1 MQKAVDVAL
10 EALTRLDGLDLV
22 LAGDGPDAEKLRALA
37 GELGLDGRAR
47 FLGPQ
52 PRATVFELLSAGDA
66 VVLPSKW
73 ENFPHVLVEAL
84 AVGTPVIATAA
95 GGVTEIVQ
103 DGENGLLVP
112 PEDPEALAAA
122 IRRYFG
128 DADLRERLRAA
139 GPRSVERFS
148 PERIYGR
155 LEELL
160 RETAGA

>member
-1 MQKAVDVAL
+1 M
-10 EALTRLDGLDLV
+10 
-22 LAGDGPDAEKLRALA
+22 LAGDGPDAEKLRSLA

-52 PRATVFELLSAGDA
+52 PRSTVFELLSAGDA

-95 GGVTEIVQ
+95 GGVTEIVR

-139 GPRSVERFS
+139 GPPSVERFS